1 MLYFEMIYWR
11 DVVIIDEIKPNANC
25 KVTHCAFAISKVINF
40 MFSKLINLI
49 FWLNLMFGFIYKE
62 NIFLYIILIIVNFKI
77 CSDFYF
83 VDLLTFVI

>member
-1 MLYFEMIYWR
+1 MIYWR

-25 KVTHCAFAISKVINF
+25 KVTHCDVCYFKSNKLYV
-40 MFSKLINLI
+40 FSKLINLI